1 MHYQKIQ
8 LTKILY
14 VLAVKRRV
22 WPAVQV
28 HSQETVGL
36 CHVNILPGWKPGR
49 KLPLPTDIQH
59 HLPFFLLLLFPPHWV
74 TLCTLLSLTLLT
86 YPYPSSEYSRKWLS
100 NVAFKICCKEW
111 VSRKGAGM
119 ARERVQITAHMI
131 WKGQAVKQVRKLC
144 QFWFYM
150 GTWRLSVRICLVKI
164 CFLISVELDSGETL
178 HTRLQGESGT
188 ILPLLAEYVTLQ
200 GLFLTLQGLL
210 FYF

>member
-1 MHYQKIQ
+1 MSTSSRDGNQGESSSSYW
-8 LTKILY
+8 Y
-14 VLAVKRRV
+14 
-22 WPAVQV
+22 
-28 HSQETVGL
+28 
-36 CHVNILPGWKPGR
+36 
-49 KLPLPTDIQH
+49 PTSS
-59 HLPFFLLLLFPPHWV
+59 PFFFFFFFFPHIESLSALQSF
-74 TLCTLLSLTLLT
+74 LCTFLSLTLLT

-144 QFWFYM
+144 QFWFYV

-164 CFLISVELDSGETL
+164 CFLISVKLDSGETL

-200 GLFLTLQGLL
+200 GLFVLFLSGLFSSFL
-210 FYF
+210 LNDVVKYWNSTGH